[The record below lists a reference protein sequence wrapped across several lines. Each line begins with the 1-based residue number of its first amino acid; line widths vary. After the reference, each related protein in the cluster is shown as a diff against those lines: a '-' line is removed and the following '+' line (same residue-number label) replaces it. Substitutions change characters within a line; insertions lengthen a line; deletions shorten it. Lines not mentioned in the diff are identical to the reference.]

1 MGWLAGIVG
10 KELGEIL
17 QRAILGF
24 GGILQDLKLLRGG
37 VDLAEAV
44 AGGGEGEDVGNGGA
58 GKENVRNKLGRKV
71 FEKHGGGKWN
81 GEFVNL

>member
-1 MGWLAGIVG
+1 VGWLAGIVG

-37 VDLAEAV
+37 VDLVEAV
-44 AGGGEGEDVGNGGA
+44 AGGGEGEDVGNRNT
-58 GKENVRNKLGRKV
+58 GKENMRNKLGRKV
-71 FEKHGGGKWN
+71 FEQHGGSKWN
-81 GEFVNL
+81 GEL